1 MWEEEAS
8 YSLVRYSV
16 TIRSLYNIWN
26 MIQLNLGIGD
36 TFSGDLLEKETVT
49 FLVVSAGNVKY
60 LSTGLC
66 ERERAVR

>member
-1 MWEEEAS
+1 
-8 YSLVRYSV
+8 
-16 TIRSLYNIWN
+16 
-26 MIQLNLGIGD
+26 MIHLNLGIGH
-36 TFSGDLLEKETVT
+36 TFSGDLLEKETVI